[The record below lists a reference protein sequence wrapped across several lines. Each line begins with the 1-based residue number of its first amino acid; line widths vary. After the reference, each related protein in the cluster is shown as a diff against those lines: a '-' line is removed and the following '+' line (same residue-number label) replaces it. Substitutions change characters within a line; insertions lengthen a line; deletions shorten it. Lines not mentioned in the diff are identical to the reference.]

1 MPCTLGRFY
10 FCLVCVFCCAVV
22 TRALSVG
29 HPVSQLCVAAQHTH
43 THGQSELFAACCRRA
58 ALGSFLP
65 SSTSSPPPISRW
77 SVGGK
82 RPELIQKEGRG
93 GGVRFWVPRWT
104 IMTPPDKPRHV
115 RRKRIKTGR
124 LPFANV
130 CFSSQIFRLLSEMF
144 VWPNVAEERQK
155 FCSSCGEPFGCSGG
169 SAWKLRAPY
178 FFSLPH
184 PPPAPPPATLLVKV
198 VTRRAA

>member
-1 MPCTLGRFY
+1 MLSSGCSGLLPPLLHLLQSQGGRSGGR
-10 FCLVCVFCCAVV
+10 VP
-22 TRALSVG
+22 SW
-29 HPVSQLCVAAQHTH
+29 S
-43 THGQSELFAACCRRA
+43 RR
-58 ALGSFLP
+58 
-65 SSTSSPPPISRW
+65 R
-77 SVGGK
+77 GGV
-82 RPELIQKEGRG
+82 

-115 RRKRIKTGR
+115 RRKRIKTVR

-130 CFSSQIFRLLSEMF
+130 CFSSLIFRLLSEMF
-144 VWPNVAEERQK
+144 AWPNGADERQK

-198 VTRRAA
+198 VTRRAAWLTSSCGEEIMGWHRHGNRPDVTIWACVFHFWSFLFFRLEDLDRHQWN

>member
-65 SSTSSPPPISRW
+65 SSTSSPPPPISRW

-82 RPELIQKEGRG
+82 RPELIQKEEGWGSGCEILGPALDDHDTARQTTSRSKKAHKNWPASIG
-93 GGVRFWVPRWT
+93 ERALLLAN
-104 IMTPPDKPRHV
+104 IPPF
-115 RRKRIKTGR
+115 I
-124 LPFANV
+124 
-130 CFSSQIFRLLSEMF
+130 
-144 VWPNVAEERQK
+144 
-155 FCSSCGEPFGCSGG
+155 
-169 SAWKLRAPY
+169 
-178 FFSLPH
+178 
-184 PPPAPPPATLLVKV
+184 
-198 VTRRAA
+198 